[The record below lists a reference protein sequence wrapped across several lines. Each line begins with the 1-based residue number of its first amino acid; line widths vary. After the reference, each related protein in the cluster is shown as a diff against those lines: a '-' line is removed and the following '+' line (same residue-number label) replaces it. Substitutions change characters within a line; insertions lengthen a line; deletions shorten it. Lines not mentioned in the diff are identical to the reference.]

1 MQRRFRVQPRIET
14 VALQFLREIPAD
26 ALVRCAIDSESQTN
40 TVLIER
46 ARDDLKMPDEK
57 DRDCQYDVKYGGN

>member
-1 MQRRFRVQPRIET
+1 VQRRFRVQPRVET
-14 VALQFLREIPAD
+14 VALQFLREIAGD

-40 TVLIER
+40 AVLIER